1 MVVYSSSSGT
11 VTHRSLSLSI
21 YLYLSLSIY
30 IQPTTARCFCFCF
43 CFVSYHKK
51 SDCCTGFINLL
62 RHTVFIGTIQKGTNI
77 NGRNHRRSGS
87 CSCRRRRCHRPCYRS
102 LGRFLPDCVV
112 VMMMVGDGE
121 YMCGR
126 SAVGKFDSEQPV
138 ALLYCSC
145 GVLDLALAI

>member
-1 MVVYSSSSGT
+1 MVG
-11 VTHRSLSLSI
+11 I
-21 YLYLSLSIY
+21 
-30 IQPTTARCFCFCF
+30 
-43 CFVSYHKK
+43 
-51 SDCCTGFINLL
+51 TGGVGVVVVDGEDVIVL
-62 RHTVFIGTIQKGTNI
+62 VI
-77 NGRNHRRSGS
+77 
-87 CSCRRRRCHRPCYRS
+87 YRS

-145 GVLDLALAI
+145 CVLDLALAI